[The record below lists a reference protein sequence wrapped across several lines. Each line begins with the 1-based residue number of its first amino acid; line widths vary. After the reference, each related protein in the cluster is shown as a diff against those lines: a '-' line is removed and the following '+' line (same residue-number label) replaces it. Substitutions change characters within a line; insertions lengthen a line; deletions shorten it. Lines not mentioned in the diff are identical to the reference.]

1 MGSEYFWWAMPTLQE
16 RLVRMRRI
24 LIVSLI
30 LVGQYLGLASI
41 SADTVVP
48 RIIGMDTIWIAAGV

>member
-24 LIVSLI
+24 LVVSLI

-41 SADTVVP
+41 SADTVGP